1 MKIKGVIKNLNLK
14 KTKSHNSKN
23 LSKNFSGAVVGSV
36 GSVQFQIFPF
46 SCLYLFSRSIGPP
59 LMLNVNYRVLICCTC
74 HFQSGSLFF
83 ILASSVCKSF
93 QCLISALTQGGKG
106 GHLFRLTS
114 VVLWGGR
121 DTANKY
127 RWRVGSAPGV
137 WPTVGLSQLP
147 GVCFRGLHCSGSGS
161 AGAPSKAGPAF
172 RALPRS
178 KPLRLRFS
186 GTLQGHRLSWA
197 CVFSPSQARAVQVTR
212 CLARALSQV
221 DRVS

>member
-1 MKIKGVIKNLNLK
+1 
-14 KTKSHNSKN
+14 
-23 LSKNFSGAVVGSV
+23 
-36 GSVQFQIFPF
+36 
-46 SCLYLFSRSIGPP
+46 
-59 LMLNVNYRVLICCTC
+59 MLNVNYRVLICCTC

-106 GHLFRLTS
+106 DHLFRLTS

-127 RWRVGSAPGV
+127 RWRVGNAPGV

-197 CVFSPSQARAVQVTR
+197 CVFFPFPGPSSSGNQVLGTCTVPGGPCVLVISLVLATRFPGCAVTAPSQV
-212 CLARALSQV
+212 CL
-221 DRVS
+221 VSPLGS